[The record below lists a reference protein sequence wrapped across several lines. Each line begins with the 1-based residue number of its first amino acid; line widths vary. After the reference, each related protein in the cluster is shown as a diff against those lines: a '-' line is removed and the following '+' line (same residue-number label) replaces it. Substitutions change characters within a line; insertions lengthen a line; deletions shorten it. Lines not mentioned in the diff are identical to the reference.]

1 MSTFT
6 TLIKTLV
13 ATAFALLASASFAA
27 VDANQA
33 NQAELEAVKSIGP
46 AIAGR
51 ILDERKK
58 AAFKD
63 WGDMIDR
70 VKGVGAGN
78 AAKFSA
84 QGLTVNGSGFDGAV
98 AAPAATAATPKKNA
112 GEAKPPAQK
121 KP

>member
-1 MSTFT
+1 MNNLT
-6 TLIKTLV
+6 TLLKSLV
-13 ATAFALLASASFAA
+13 VAAFALLASATFAA

-46 AIAGR
+46 AIASR

-58 AAFKD
+58 ATFKD
-63 WGDMIDR
+63 WRDMIDR

-84 QGLTVNGSGFDGAV
+84 QGLTVNGTGFDAP
-98 AAPAATAATPKKNA
+98 AAPAATAAKKA
-112 GEAKPPAQK
+112 GEAKPAAQK